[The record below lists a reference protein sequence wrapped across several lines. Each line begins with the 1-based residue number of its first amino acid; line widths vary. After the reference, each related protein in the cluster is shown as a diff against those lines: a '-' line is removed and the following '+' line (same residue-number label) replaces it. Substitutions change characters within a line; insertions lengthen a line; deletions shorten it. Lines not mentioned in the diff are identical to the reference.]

1 VFAKYVSEYVSK
13 AIDFSCHYV
22 FIIIYIKRKE
32 KKKEPLKGDTL
43 YCSIMKYIPK
53 YISIVCDVHRW
64 IRELFMTG
72 AKRDLEESD
81 IYRPIR
87 ADESEKLTDH
97 LEK

>member
-1 VFAKYVSEYVSK
+1 LWYNK
-13 AIDFSCHYV
+13 AI
-22 FIIIYIKRKE
+22 
-32 KKKEPLKGDTL
+32 P
-43 YCSIMKYIPK
+43 
-53 YISIVCDVHRW
+53 IVCDVLRW

>member
-1 VFAKYVSEYVSK
+1 MYLSLYILKERKRRKNHRKNAVLILRYNE
-13 AIDFSCHYV
+13 AI
-22 FIIIYIKRKE
+22 
-32 KKKEPLKGDTL
+32 L
-43 YCSIMKYIPK
+43 
-53 YISIVCDVHRW
+53 IVCDVLRW